1 MVDTRASNMAE
12 RRERILQA
20 ACTIIAEKGVE
31 GLTTRGLAAA
41 ANVTAPTLYNLIG
54 GKEDIIRELIN
65 ENVEEVWAELD
76 FEAIES
82 PSDMADH
89 IIDTVYDQIMTDG
102 AYVRATV
109 IASEEIPG
117 AFAARGDMGFAHG
130 AAGQRSAEMAIT
142 ACRAALAKGMLQGTL
157 SPEILGLQMFI
168 SYRGPLRDWA
178 HGVISPQEMR
188 RRQLRGFYLVL
199 AADAAPDFRASL
211 LGKLA
216 ALEEDEATNR
226 AACEG
231 RG

>member
-1 MVDTRASNMAE
+1 MTDKRSSNMAE
-12 RRERILQA
+12 RRQRILEA

-54 GKEDIIRELIN
+54 GKEDIIRELIS

-76 FEAIES
+76 FDAMES

-89 IIDTVYDQIMTDG
+89 IVDTVYDQIITDG
-102 AYVRATV
+102 TYVRATV
-109 IASEEIPG
+109 IASEEIHG
-117 AFAARGDMGFAHG
+117 SFAARGDMGFAHS

-142 ACRAALAKGMLQGTL
+142 ACRAALAQGMLQGNL
-157 SPEILGLQMFI
+157 SVETLGLQMFI

-199 AADAAPDFRASL
+199 AADAALDFRASL
-211 LGKLA
+211 LEKLA
-216 ALEEDEATNR
+216 ALEEDEAAHI
-226 AACEG
+226 AA
-231 RG
+231 